1 MPILKFQR
9 ERGAPQTTLNLGAP
23 MKTLITAAITALT
36 LALSASAIAD
46 PGSPENGCHGYYTTL
61 YKQQA
66 QDRGAQGTAI
76 GGRGNSDRNPANG
89 QAHSQPGRGATLQEF
104 LAAHCGVGSA
114 APSSSPQPA
123 APAPQSNSSA
133 SPRRKK

>member
-1 MPILKFQR
+1 
-9 ERGAPQTTLNLGAP
+9 
-23 MKTLITAAITALT
+23 MKILITAAITAST

-46 PGSPENGCHGYYTTL
+46 PGSPESGCHGYYTTL

-76 GGRGNSDRNPANG
+76 GGRGNSDRNRRMVRHIRSLDVA
-89 QAHSQPGRGATLQEF
+89 RRF
-104 LAAHCGVGSA
+104 R
-114 APSSSPQPA
+114 SSSPQPA
-123 APAPQSNSSA
+123 APAPQSNSDA